1 MVADSLSK
9 AKRQVEKV
17 QERIKGTL
25 FEKEF
30 KEDIEIALDNLH
42 FLYDDLNENQIRLFK
57 ALLNNDLIYPIEEKD
72 FESVESAIVTHF
84 CTIKDGVYKT
94 HNGEVIKDSN
104 RIHIIV
110 TENYNGRIFDGIIE
124 NTINELLPIKLP
136 YKPEKL
142 YAIINGV
149 YDEELKDT
157 YWNIAYIL
165 NTTTNEIITPKKYFR
180 NNISI
185 KFKDYMVAISKFGK
199 KQNKS

>member
-1 MVADSLSK
+1 MTADLLFK

-17 QERIKGTL
+17 LERIKGTL

-30 KEDIEIALDNLH
+30 KEDIEIALDKLC

-72 FESVESAIVTHF
+72 FESIESAMVTHF

-94 HNGEVIKDSN
+94 DNGEVIKDTN
-104 RIHIIV
+104 RIHIIA
-110 TENYNGRIFDGIIE
+110 TKHYNGRIFNGIIE

-165 NTTTNEIITPKKYFR
+165 NITTNDIITPKKYFK
-180 NNISI
+180 NNTSI
-185 KFKDYMVAISKFGK
+185 EFKDYIKAINKFD
-199 KQNKS
+199 NKTK

>member
-1 MVADSLSK
+1 MTADLLFK

-17 QERIKGTL
+17 LEHIKGTL

-30 KEDIEIALDNLH
+30 KEDIETALNKLH
-42 FLYDDLNENQIRLFK
+42 FLYNNLNENQIMLFK

-104 RIHIIV
+104 RIHIIA
-110 TENYNGRIFDGIIE
+110 TKNYNGRIFNGIIE

-165 NTTTNEIITPKKYFR
+165 NITTNDIITPKKYFK
-180 NNISI
+180 NNTSI
-185 KFKDYMVAISKFGK
+185 EFKDYIKAINKFD
-199 KQNKS
+199 NKTK

>member
-1 MVADSLSK
+1 MTADLLFK
-9 AKRQVEKV
+9 AKKQVEKV
-17 QERIKGTL
+17 LEHIKGTL

-30 KEDIEIALDNLH
+30 KEDIEIALNKLH
-42 FLYDDLNENQIRLFK
+42 SLYNDLNENQIMLFK

-84 CTIKDGVYKT
+84 CTIKDEVYKT

-104 RIHIIV
+104 RIHIIA
-110 TENYNGRIFDGIIE
+110 TKNYNGRIFNGIIE

-157 YWNIAYIL
+157 YWDITYIL
-165 NTTTNEIITPKKYFR
+165 NITTNDIITPKKYFK
-180 NNISI
+180 NNTSI
-185 KFKDYMVAISKFGK
+185 EFKDYIKAINKFD
-199 KQNKS
+199 NKTK

>member
-1 MVADSLSK
+1 MTADLLFK

-17 QERIKGTL
+17 LEHIKGTL

-30 KEDIEIALDNLH
+30 KEDIEIALNKLH
-42 FLYDDLNENQIRLFK
+42 FLYNNLNENQIRLFK

-72 FESVESAIVTHF
+72 FESIESAIVTHF

-104 RIHIIV
+104 RIHIIA
-110 TENYNGRIFDGIIE
+110 TKHYNGRIFNSIIE

-149 YDEELKDT
+149 YDKELKDT

-165 NTTTNEIITPKKYFR
+165 NVTTNDIITPKKYFK
-180 NNISI
+180 NNTSI
-185 KFKDYMVAISKFGK
+185 EFKDYIKAINKFG
-199 KQNKS
+199 NKTK

>member
-1 MVADSLSK
+1 MTADLLFK

-17 QERIKGTL
+17 LEHIKGTL

-30 KEDIEIALDNLH
+30 KEDIEIALNKLH
-42 FLYDDLNENQIRLFK
+42 FLYNNLNENQIMLFK

-104 RIHIIV
+104 RIHIIA
-110 TENYNGRIFDGIIE
+110 TKNYNGRIFNGIIE

-165 NTTTNEIITPKKYFR
+165 NITTNDIITPKKYFK
-180 NNISI
+180 NNTSI
-185 KFKDYMVAISKFGK
+185 EFKDYIKAINKFD
-199 KQNKS
+199 NKTK

>member
-1 MVADSLSK
+1 MTADLLFK
-9 AKRQVEKV
+9 AKKQVEKV
-17 QERIKGTL
+17 LEHIKGTL

-30 KEDIEIALDNLH
+30 KEDIEIALNKLH
-42 FLYDDLNENQIRLFK
+42 FLYNNLNENQIMLFK

-84 CTIKDGVYKT
+84 CTIKDEVYKT
-94 HNGEVIKDSN
+94 NNGEVIKDSN
-104 RIHIIV
+104 RIHIIA
-110 TENYNGRIFDGIIE
+110 TKNYNGRIFNGIIE

-157 YWNIAYIL
+157 YWDITYIL
-165 NTTTNEIITPKKYFR
+165 NVTTNDIITPKKYFK
-180 NNISI
+180 NNTSI
-185 KFKDYMVAISKFGK
+185 EFKDYIKAINKFD
-199 KQNKS
+199 NKTK

>member
-1 MVADSLSK
+1 MTADLLFK

-17 QERIKGTL
+17 LERIKGTL

-30 KEDIEIALDNLH
+30 KEDIETALDNLH

-72 FESVESAIVTHF
+72 FESVESALVSHF
-84 CTIKDGVYKT
+84 CTIKDGIYKT
-94 HNGEVIKDSN
+94 NNGEVIKDSN
-104 RIHIIV
+104 RIHIIA
-110 TENYNGRIFDGIIE
+110 TKNYNGRIFNGIIE

-157 YWNIAYIL
+157 YWDITYIL
-165 NTTTNEIITPKKYFR
+165 NVTTNDIITPKKYFK
-180 NNISI
+180 NNTSI
-185 KFKDYMVAISKFGK
+185 EFKDYIKAINKFD
-199 KQNKS
+199 NKTK

>member
-1 MVADSLSK
+1 MTADLLFK

-17 QERIKGTL
+17 LEHIKGTL

-30 KEDIEIALDNLH
+30 KEDIQIALNKLH
-42 FLYDDLNENQIRLFK
+42 SLYNDLNENQIMLFN

-72 FESVESAIVTHF
+72 FESIEGAIVTHF

-94 HNGEVIKDSN
+94 NNGEVIKDSN
-104 RIHIIV
+104 RIHIIA
-110 TENYNGRIFDGIIE
+110 TKNYNGRIFNGIIE

-157 YWNIAYIL
+157 YWDITYIL
-165 NTTTNEIITPKKYFR
+165 NITTNDIITPKKYFK
-180 NNISI
+180 NNTSI
-185 KFKDYMVAISKFGK
+185 EFKDYIKAINKFD
-199 KQNKS
+199 NKTK

>member
-1 MVADSLSK
+1 MTADLLFK

-17 QERIKGTL
+17 LEHIKGTL

-30 KEDIEIALDNLH
+30 KEDIKIASNKLH
-42 FLYDDLNENQIRLFK
+42 SLYNDLNENQIMLFN

-72 FESVESAIVTHF
+72 FELVESAIVTHF

-94 HNGEVIKDSN
+94 NNGEVIKDSN
-104 RIHIIV
+104 RIHIIA
-110 TENYNGRIFDGIIE
+110 TKNYNGRIFNGIIE

-157 YWNIAYIL
+157 YWDITYIL
-165 NTTTNEIITPKKYFR
+165 NITTNDIITPKKYFK
-180 NNISI
+180 NNTSI
-185 KFKDYMVAISKFGK
+185 EFKDYIKAINKFD
-199 KQNKS
+199 NKIK

>member
-1 MVADSLSK
+1 MTADLLFK

-17 QERIKGTL
+17 LEHIKGTL

-30 KEDIEIALDNLH
+30 KEDIEIALNKLH
-42 FLYDDLNENQIRLFK
+42 FLYNNLNENQIRLFK

-72 FESVESAIVTHF
+72 FELIESAIVTHF
-84 CTIKDGVYKT
+84 CTIKDGIYKT

-104 RIHIIV
+104 RIHIIA
-110 TENYNGRIFDGIIE
+110 TKHYNGRVFNDIIE

-142 YAIINGV
+142 YAIINSV

-157 YWNIAYIL
+157 YWDITYIL
-165 NTTTNEIITPKKYFR
+165 NITTNDIITPKKYFK
-180 NNISI
+180 NNTSI
-185 KFKDYMVAISKFGK
+185 EFKDYIKAINKFD
-199 KQNKS
+199 NKTK

>member
-1 MVADSLSK
+1 MTADLLFK

-17 QERIKGTL
+17 LEHIKGTL

-30 KEDIEIALDNLH
+30 KEDIEIALNKLH
-42 FLYDDLNENQIRLFK
+42 SLYNDLNENQIMLFN

-72 FESVESAIVTHF
+72 FELVESAIVTHF

-94 HNGEVIKDSN
+94 NNGEVIKDSN
-104 RIHIIV
+104 RIHIIA
-110 TENYNGRIFDGIIE
+110 TKHYNGRIFSGIIE

-157 YWNIAYIL
+157 YWDITYIL
-165 NTTTNEIITPKKYFR
+165 NVTTNDIITPKKYFK
-180 NNISI
+180 NNTSI
-185 KFKDYMVAISKFGK
+185 EFKDYIKAINKFD
-199 KQNKS
+199 NKTK

>member
-1 MVADSLSK
+1 MTADLLFK

-17 QERIKGTL
+17 LEHIKGTL

-30 KEDIEIALDNLH
+30 KEDIEIALNKLH
-42 FLYDDLNENQIRLFK
+42 FLYNNLNENQIMLFN

-72 FESVESAIVTHF
+72 FESIESAIVTHF

-104 RIHIIV
+104 RIHIIA
-110 TENYNGRIFDGIIE
+110 TKNYNGRIFNGIIE

-157 YWNIAYIL
+157 YWDITYIL
-165 NTTTNEIITPKKYFR
+165 NITTNDIITPKKYFK
-180 NNISI
+180 NNTSI
-185 KFKDYMVAISKFGK
+185 EFKDYIKAINKFD
-199 KQNKS
+199 NKTK

>member
-1 MVADSLSK
+1 MTADLLFK
-9 AKRQVEKV
+9 AKKQVEKV
-17 QERIKGTL
+17 LEHIKGTL

-30 KEDIEIALDNLH
+30 KEDIEIALNKLH
-42 FLYDDLNENQIRLFK
+42 FLYNNLNENQIMLFK

-84 CTIKDGVYKT
+84 CTIKDEVYKT

-104 RIHIIV
+104 RIHIIA
-110 TENYNGRIFDGIIE
+110 TKNYNGRIFNGIIE

-157 YWNIAYIL
+157 YWDITYIL
-165 NTTTNEIITPKKYFR
+165 NITTNDIITPKKYFK
-180 NNISI
+180 NNTSI
-185 KFKDYMVAISKFGK
+185 EFKDYIKAINKFD
-199 KQNKS
+199 NKTK

>member
-1 MVADSLSK
+1 MTADLLFK
-9 AKRQVEKV
+9 AKKQVEKV
-17 QERIKGTL
+17 LEHIKGTL

-30 KEDIEIALDNLH
+30 KEDIEIALNKLH
-42 FLYDDLNENQIRLFK
+42 FLYNNLNENQIMLFK

-94 HNGEVIKDSN
+94 NNGEVIKDSN
-104 RIHIIV
+104 RIHIIA
-110 TENYNGRIFDGIIE
+110 TKNYNGRIFNGIIE

-157 YWNIAYIL
+157 YWDITYIL
-165 NTTTNEIITPKKYFR
+165 NVTTNDIITPKKYFK
-180 NNISI
+180 NNTSI
-185 KFKDYMVAISKFGK
+185 EFKDYIKAINKFD
-199 KQNKS
+199 NKTK

>member
-1 MVADSLSK
+1 MTADLLFK

-17 QERIKGTL
+17 LEHIKGTL

-30 KEDIEIALDNLH
+30 KEDIQIALNKLH
-42 FLYDDLNENQIRLFK
+42 SLYNDLNENQIRLFK

-72 FESVESAIVTHF
+72 FEFVESAIVTHF

-94 HNGEVIKDSN
+94 NNGEVIKDSN
-104 RIHIIV
+104 RIHIIA
-110 TENYNGRIFDGIIE
+110 TKHYNGRIFNGIIE

-157 YWNIAYIL
+157 YWDITYIL
-165 NTTTNEIITPKKYFR
+165 NVTTNDIITPKKYFK
-180 NNISI
+180 NNTSI
-185 KFKDYMVAISKFGK
+185 EFKDYIKAINKFD
-199 KQNKS
+199 NKTK

>member
-1 MVADSLSK
+1 MTADLLFK

-17 QERIKGTL
+17 LEHIKGTL

-30 KEDIEIALDNLH
+30 KEDIEIALNKLH
-42 FLYDDLNENQIRLFK
+42 FLYNNLNENQIILFK

-94 HNGEVIKDSN
+94 HNGEAIKDSN
-104 RIHIIV
+104 RIHIIA
-110 TENYNGRIFDGIIE
+110 TKNYNGRIFNGIIE

-165 NTTTNEIITPKKYFR
+165 NITTNDIITPKKYFK
-180 NNISI
+180 NNTSI
-185 KFKDYMVAISKFGK
+185 EFKDYIKAINKFD
-199 KQNKS
+199 NKTK

>member
-1 MVADSLSK
+1 MTADLLFK

-17 QERIKGTL
+17 LEHIKGTL

-30 KEDIEIALDNLH
+30 KEDIEIALNKLH
-42 FLYDDLNENQIRLFK
+42 FLYNNLNENQIMLFK

-72 FESVESAIVTHF
+72 FESIESAIVTHF

-104 RIHIIV
+104 RIHIIA
-110 TENYNGRIFDGIIE
+110 TKNYNGRIFNGIIE

-165 NTTTNEIITPKKYFR
+165 NITTNDIITSKKYFK
-180 NNISI
+180 NNTSI
-185 KFKDYMVAISKFGK
+185 EFKDYIKAINKFG
-199 KQNKS
+199 NKTK

>member
-1 MVADSLSK
+1 MTADLLFK

-17 QERIKGTL
+17 LERIKGTL

-30 KEDIEIALDNLH
+30 KEDIGIALNKLH
-42 FLYDDLNENQIRLFK
+42 FLYNNLNENQIMLFK

-72 FESVESAIVTHF
+72 FESIESAIVTHF

-110 TENYNGRIFDGIIE
+110 TKNYNGRIFNGIIE

-149 YDEELKDT
+149 YDEELKDS

-165 NTTTNEIITPKKYFR
+165 NITTNDIITPKKYFK
-180 NNISI
+180 NNTSI
-185 KFKDYMVAISKFGK
+185 EFKDYIKAINKFD
-199 KQNKS
+199 NKTK

>member
-1 MVADSLSK
+1 MTADLLFK

-17 QERIKGTL
+17 LEHIKGTL

-30 KEDIEIALDNLH
+30 K
-42 FLYDDLNENQIRLFK
+42 
-57 ALLNNDLIYPIEEKD
+57 
-72 FESVESAIVTHF
+72 
-84 CTIKDGVYKT
+84 DGVYKA

-104 RIHIIV
+104 RIHIIA
-110 TENYNGRIFDGIIE
+110 TKHYNGRIFSGIIE

-157 YWNIAYIL
+157 YWDITYIL
-165 NTTTNEIITPKKYFR
+165 NITTNDIITPKKYFK
-180 NNISI
+180 NNTSI
-185 KFKDYMVAISKFGK
+185 EFKDYIKAINKFD
-199 KQNKS
+199 NKTK

>member
-1 MVADSLSK
+1 MTADLLFK
-9 AKRQVEKV
+9 AKKQVEKV
-17 QERIKGTL
+17 LEHIKGTL

-30 KEDIEIALDNLH
+30 KEDIEIALNKLH
-42 FLYDDLNENQIRLFK
+42 SLYNDLNENQIRLFK

-72 FESVESAIVTHF
+72 FESIEGAIVTHF

-94 HNGEVIKDSN
+94 NNGEVIKDSN
-104 RIHIIV
+104 RIHIIA
-110 TENYNGRIFDGIIE
+110 TKNYNGRIFNGIIE

-165 NTTTNEIITPKKYFR
+165 NITTNDIITPKKYFK
-180 NNISI
+180 NNTSI
-185 KFKDYMVAISKFGK
+185 EFKDYIKAINKFD
-199 KQNKS
+199 NKTK

>member
-1 MVADSLSK
+1 MTADSLSK

-17 QERIKGTL
+17 LERIKGTL

-57 ALLNNDLIYPIEEKD
+57 ALLNNDLICPIEEKD
-72 FESVESAIVTHF
+72 FESVESALVSHF
-84 CTIKDGVYKT
+84 CTIKDGIYKT
-94 HNGEVIKDSN
+94 NNGEVIKDSN
-104 RIHIIV
+104 RIHIIA
-110 TENYNGRIFDGIIE
+110 TKNYNGRIFNGIIE

-149 YDEELKDT
+149 YYEELKDT
-157 YWNIAYIL
+157 YWDITYIL
-165 NTTTNEIITPKKYFR
+165 NITTNDIITPKKYFK
-180 NNISI
+180 NNTSI
-185 KFKDYMVAISKFGK
+185 EFKDYIKAINKFD
-199 KQNKS
+199 NKTK

>member
-1 MVADSLSK
+1 MTADLLFK
-9 AKRQVEKV
+9 AKKQVEKV
-17 QERIKGTL
+17 LEHIKGTL

-30 KEDIEIALDNLH
+30 KEDIEIALNKLH
-42 FLYDDLNENQIRLFK
+42 FLYNNLNENQIMLFK

-84 CTIKDGVYKT
+84 CTIKDEVYKT

-104 RIHIIV
+104 RIHIIA
-110 TENYNGRIFDGIIE
+110 TKNYNGRIFNGIIE

-157 YWNIAYIL
+157 YWDITYIL
-165 NTTTNEIITPKKYFR
+165 NVTTNDIITPKKYFK
-180 NNISI
+180 NNTSI
-185 KFKDYMVAISKFGK
+185 EFKDYIKAINKFD
-199 KQNKS
+199 NKTK

>member
-1 MVADSLSK
+1 MTADLLFK

-17 QERIKGTL
+17 LEHIKGTL

-30 KEDIEIALDNLH
+30 KEDIEIALNKLH
-42 FLYDDLNENQIRLFK
+42 FLYNNLNENQIMLFK

-84 CTIKDGVYKT
+84 CTIKDEVYKT

-104 RIHIIV
+104 RIHIIA
-110 TENYNGRIFDGIIE
+110 TKNYNGRIFNGIIE

-157 YWNIAYIL
+157 YWDITYIL
-165 NTTTNEIITPKKYFR
+165 NVTTNDIITPKKYFK
-180 NNISI
+180 NNTSI
-185 KFKDYMVAISKFGK
+185 EFKDYIKAINKFD
-199 KQNKS
+199 NKTK

>member
-1 MVADSLSK
+1 MTADLLFK

-17 QERIKGTL
+17 LERIKGTL

-30 KEDIEIALDNLH
+30 KEDIETALDNLH
-42 FLYDDLNENQIRLFK
+42 FLYDNLNENQIRLFK

-72 FESVESAIVTHF
+72 FESVESALVSHF
-84 CTIKDGVYKT
+84 CTIKDGIYKT
-94 HNGEVIKDSN
+94 NNGEVIKDSN
-104 RIHIIV
+104 RIHIIA
-110 TENYNGRIFDGIIE
+110 TKNYNGRIFNGIIE

-157 YWNIAYIL
+157 YWDITYIL
-165 NTTTNEIITPKKYFR
+165 NVTTNDIITPKKYFK
-180 NNISI
+180 NNTSI
-185 KFKDYMVAISKFGK
+185 EFKDYIKAINKFD
-199 KQNKS
+199 NKTK

>member
-1 MVADSLSK
+1 MTADLLFK

-17 QERIKGTL
+17 LEHIKGTL

-30 KEDIEIALDNLH
+30 KEDIKIASNKLH
-42 FLYDDLNENQIRLFK
+42 SLYNDLNENQIMLFN

-84 CTIKDGVYKT
+84 CTIKDGIYKT
-94 HNGEVIKDSN
+94 NNGEVIKDSN
-104 RIHIIV
+104 RIHIIA
-110 TENYNGRIFDGIIE
+110 TKHYNGRIFSGIIE

-157 YWNIAYIL
+157 YWDITYIL
-165 NTTTNEIITPKKYFR
+165 NITTNDIITPKKYFK
-180 NNISI
+180 NNTSI
-185 KFKDYMVAISKFGK
+185 EFKDYIKAINKFD
-199 KQNKS
+199 NKTK

>member
-1 MVADSLSK
+1 MTADLLFK

-17 QERIKGTL
+17 LEHIKGTL

-30 KEDIEIALDNLH
+30 KEDIETALNKLH
-42 FLYDDLNENQIRLFK
+42 FLYNNLNENQIMLFK

-72 FESVESAIVTHF
+72 FELVESAIVTHF

-104 RIHIIV
+104 RIHIIA
-110 TENYNGRIFDGIIE
+110 TKNYNGRIFNGIIE

-165 NTTTNEIITPKKYFR
+165 NITTNDIITPKKYFK
-180 NNISI
+180 NNTSI
-185 KFKDYMVAISKFGK
+185 EFKDYIKAINKFD
-199 KQNKS
+199 NKTK

>member
-1 MVADSLSK
+1 MTADLLFK

-17 QERIKGTL
+17 LEHIKGTL

-30 KEDIEIALDNLH
+30 KEDIKIASNKLH
-42 FLYDDLNENQIRLFK
+42 SLYNDLNENQIMLFN

-72 FESVESAIVTHF
+72 FESIEGAIVTHF

-94 HNGEVIKDSN
+94 NNGEVIKDSN
-104 RIHIIV
+104 RIHIIA
-110 TENYNGRIFDGIIE
+110 TKHYNGRIFSGIIE

-157 YWNIAYIL
+157 YWDITYIL
-165 NTTTNEIITPKKYFR
+165 NITTNDIITPKKYFK
-180 NNISI
+180 NNTSI
-185 KFKDYMVAISKFGK
+185 EFKDYIKAINKFD
-199 KQNKS
+199 NKTK

>member
-1 MVADSLSK
+1 MTADLLFK

-17 QERIKGTL
+17 LEHIKGTL

-30 KEDIEIALDNLH
+30 KEDIEIALNKLH
-42 FLYDDLNENQIRLFK
+42 FLYNNLNENQIRLFK

-72 FESVESAIVTHF
+72 FEFVESAIVTHF
-84 CTIKDGVYKT
+84 CTIKDGIYKT
-94 HNGEVIKDSN
+94 NNGEVIKDSN
-104 RIHIIV
+104 RIHIIA
-110 TENYNGRIFDGIIE
+110 TKHYNGRIFNGIIE

-157 YWNIAYIL
+157 YWDITYIL
-165 NTTTNEIITPKKYFR
+165 NVTTNDIITPKKYFK
-180 NNISI
+180 NNTSI
-185 KFKDYMVAISKFGK
+185 EFKDYIKAINKFD
-199 KQNKS
+199 NKTK

>member
-1 MVADSLSK
+1 MTADLLFK

-17 QERIKGTL
+17 LERIKGTL

-30 KEDIEIALDNLH
+30 KEDIETALDNLH

-72 FESVESAIVTHF
+72 FESVESALVSHF
-84 CTIKDGVYKT
+84 CTIKDGIYKT
-94 HNGEVIKDSN
+94 NNGEVIKDSN
-104 RIHIIV
+104 RIHIIA
-110 TENYNGRIFDGIIE
+110 TKNYNGRIFNGIIE

-157 YWNIAYIL
+157 YWDITYIL
-165 NTTTNEIITPKKYFR
+165 NITTNDIITPKKYFK
-180 NNISI
+180 NNTSI
-185 KFKDYMVAISKFGK
+185 EFKDYIKAINKFD
-199 KQNKS
+199 NKTK